1 LTFDSSDTISGSV
14 SNTAGSWETNFTF
27 TITNFAFNVQFS
39 PNLVNPNWQDLG
51 QAVFQFTDTNA
62 VNNQTGFY
70 RLVAPTN
77 Q

>member
-14 SNTAGSWETNFTF
+14 SNTASSWETNFT
-27 TITNFAFNVQFS
+27 ITNFTFRVQFIT
-39 PNLVNPNWQDLG
+39 NLANPNWQDLG

-70 RLVAPTN
+70 RLVAPAN